1 MIDLFK
7 DETHQKQFDQ
17 DGFVRVTMLQDD
29 DIRNLLEFYQSLNND
44 HITEYGF
51 HVSID
56 NNNPEFVENVI
67 AKIGSIVL
75 KKLDPLFLDNQVTT
89 ASFVPP
95 HQDWTFTDET
105 KFASVTTWTPLQDV
119 NAENGALAILK
130 GSHKLFPGFRASPS
144 PAFQTVF
151 GKEGMHLFPY
161 MEIIPMK
168 AGETLIFDNRLVHAS
183 PPNYTDS
190 PRIAA
195 GLGLMHKEAEL
206 SHHYLNPGSNPPLV
220 SKYKIDHGFFLRYN
234 NSRLLELFNKGEK
247 PDLGEPIES
256 ISHAAESL
264 TTEELISKISQLPDV
279 KIHPEM
285 EKIAETFSAMFS
297 SYIEAKQIGDEIRT
311 EDETVPEIPSN
322 ISQQA
327 ALDDRGR
334 SAWQRFISIF
344 KG

>member
-1 MIDLFK
+1 
-7 DETHQKQFDQ
+7 
-17 DGFVRVTMLQDD
+17 MLQEN
-29 DIRNLLEFYQSLNND
+29 DINDLLEYYHSLTND

-56 NNNPEFVENVI
+56 NNNPEFVKNVI
-67 AKIGSIVL
+67 SKLSSIIL
-75 KKLDPLFLDNQVTT
+75 KKLDPLFSDNQVTT
-89 ASFVPP
+89 ASFVVKEPNPASFVPP

-119 NAENGALAILK
+119 TAENGALAILK

-151 GKEGMHLFPY
+151 GKEGVHLFPY
-161 MEIIPMK
+161 MEIVPMK

-183 PPNYTDS
+183 PPNYSDT

-195 GLGLMHKEAEL
+195 GLGLMHKDAEL
-206 SHHYLNPGSNPPLV
+206 SHHYLIPESNPAKV
-220 SKYKIDHGFFLRYN
+220 SKYKIDHEFFLRYN
-234 NSRLLELFNKGEK
+234 NSRLLELYNQGKK

-256 ISHAAESL
+256 IPHIAESL
-264 TTEELISKISQLPDV
+264 TSEELISKITQLPDV

-285 EKIAETFSAMFS
+285 EKIAATFSAMFS
-297 SYIEAKQIGDEIRT
+297 SYIDAKQTGDEK
-311 EDETVPEIPSN
+311 ETVEVNTVDTPSEIPHPTHMENHGKSV
-322 ISQQA
+322 
-327 ALDDRGR
+327 
-334 SAWQRFISIF
+334 WQKFLSLF